1 MKNKFSILALAA
13 IASFAAPAANAAA
26 ILAQTSFDEWSVSR
40 NLELVSGTTAS
51 GSVTSSALGGVLSVS
66 QYTGAEELVRVVI
79 TVVQPDTSVSPTIGA
94 SITIASGSD
103 TFTSVTTD
111 NRVTETTKVRFS
123 NGLESSLSG
132 VGVSVNDPA
141 YNTQKNSGNYA
152 NATIE
157 VGTPI
162 LRSLSVANAS
172 TTIFDSQVEGLTGA
186 QLASIFAGVGTVGF
200 GFEATSDFR
209 WTRTGTETLTAT
221 LSGINSGRV
230 TIQYWV
236 VPEPSAALLG
246 GLGVLALLRR
256 RR

>member
-1 MKNKFSILALAA
+1 MKKTFPFMAVAA
-13 IASFAAPAANAAA
+13 IAGFAAPAANATS
-26 ILAQTSFDEWSVSR
+26 ILAQTSSDTWSVSR

-103 TFTSVTTD
+103 TFSSSTTD
-111 NRVTETTKVRFS
+111 NRVTEVNKLRFDDS
-123 NGLESSLSG
+123 LDASLSG
-132 VGVSVNDPA
+132 VGVSVSDPA
-141 YNTQKNSGNYA
+141 YNVQKNSGNYA
-152 NATIE
+152 NATIT

-162 LRSLSVANAS
+162 LKSLSVANSA
-172 TTIFDSQVEGLTGA
+172 TTIFDSDIEGLTSG
-186 QLASIFAGVGTVGF
+186 QLASIFTGLGTVGF
-200 GFEATSDFR
+200 NFEATSDFR
-209 WTRTGTETLTAT
+209 WTRSGTETLTAT
-221 LSGINSGRV
+221 LSGVNSGKV

-246 GLGVLALLRR
+246 GLGLLALLRR